1 MTHHVGPG
9 PVFVFEWLV
18 TSRKQT
24 LYSVRSLFV
33 ALLLAALTIT
43 WVETENRQPTLNKT
57 QLSYRDYAK
66 IGETFFYVNRK
77 PGTPVDPKVRE
88 FIRYILSRQGQQA
101 VARDGK
107 YLPLTANAL
116 REQRRKLD

>member
-1 MTHHVGPG
+1 M
-9 PVFVFEWLV
+9 
-18 TSRKQT
+18 
-24 LYSVRSLFV
+24 
-33 ALLLAALTIT
+33 
-43 WVETENRQPTLNKT
+43 
-57 QLSYRDYAK
+57 
-66 IGETFFYVNRK
+66 
-77 PGTPVDPKVRE
+77 RE